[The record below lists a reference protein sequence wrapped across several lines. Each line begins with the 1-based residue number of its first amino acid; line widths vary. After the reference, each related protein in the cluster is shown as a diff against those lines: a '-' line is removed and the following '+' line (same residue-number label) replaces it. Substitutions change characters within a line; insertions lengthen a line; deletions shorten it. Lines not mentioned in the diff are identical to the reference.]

1 MMIFIIMHRI
11 PPCFRQETW
20 IKTSGRTKPGMSEKC
35 NFPEIKLARG
45 MAILLVVLGSALP
58 KQASISDGECI
69 YFLHTLCGSFP
80 MALFFIL
87 AGFAA
92 YSSLLSKTRIRT
104 QLTQYTHRLLI
115 PYAVYSALTAAL
127 SFAFSDSADQKTDTG
142 LLRKI
147 LLGEEFGGLWFP
159 LTLFIVSVS
168 FLLLTKRSRHPAF
181 LLVCGGLL
189 YVLYIFFPDLIL
201 SQVFQYSLFYAV
213 GIWLREDYARAQ
225 RSLKSKKLIL
235 ISLFFLLVMT
245 LFSNIT
251 PLNYPITVLLGSMAV
266 LGSAILLSK
275 APERKFSR
283 FFGEL
288 GNYSYDIYL
297 FNCFIQIAADRI
309 FSAMPGTPE
318 PVIVLA
324 TFVSGLAIPYL
335 LSKYLIHRSVWL
347 SRLFTGECN

>member
-1 MMIFIIMHRI
+1 
-11 PPCFRQETW
+11 
-20 IKTSGRTKPGMSEKC
+20 MSEKC

-181 LLVCGGLL
+181 LLV
-189 YVLYIFFPDLIL
+189 
-201 SQVFQYSLFYAV
+201 
-213 GIWLREDYARAQ
+213 
-225 RSLKSKKLIL
+225 
-235 ISLFFLLVMT
+235 
-245 LFSNIT
+245 
-251 PLNYPITVLLGSMAV
+251 
-266 LGSAILLSK
+266 
-275 APERKFSR
+275 
-283 FFGEL
+283 
-288 GNYSYDIYL
+288 
-297 FNCFIQIAADRI
+297 
-309 FSAMPGTPE
+309 
-318 PVIVLA
+318 
-324 TFVSGLAIPYL
+324 
-335 LSKYLIHRSVWL
+335 
-347 SRLFTGECN
+347 